1 MSSGQTQTPVFNTQ
15 GKKIAQIGLVVE
27 DAARTAKRYAEVFGL
42 GPWLFFELDPTEL
55 SLHGR
60 PVADGAT
67 SVRIAMANLG
77 ELQIELLEPM
87 KGPSTYMEFFE
98 EHGEGAH
105 HLSFG
110 LVEDHDDL
118 LEAMKSQGFGV
129 EMQGLLGGAYT
140 FTYLETQK
148 ELGTIFEIVRPAR
161 AGVEGRFRP
170 WGAYEPP
177 GPGRVSLADKK
188 IVQVGIVVE
197 NAERTAR
204 RYFDVFGLGPWFVI
218 DFKPPHVAE
227 AELHGVRMRGSDF
240 HIRAALASLG
250 PLQFELLEPVSGPS
264 THMDFLKRHGPGIH
278 HVSFGSVADH
288 DEAVAGFKSLGI
300 EVEFTGLLGGAA
312 TFTYMATQ
320 KDLGTVFELV
330 KVRPGVKSTVVPSG
344 RIP

>member
-1 MSSGQTQTPVFNTQ
+1 MSSEQTQKPVFDTQ
-15 GKKIAQIGLVVE
+15 GKKIVQLGLVVE

-42 GPWLFFELDPTEL
+42 GPWHFFELDPTEL
-55 SLHGR
+55 TLHGR
-60 PVADGAT
+60 PVADGLT

-87 KGPSTYMEFFE
+87 GGPSTYMEFLKE
-98 EHGEGAH
+98 RGEGAH

-110 LVEDHDDL
+110 LVDDHDAL
-118 LEAMKSQGFGV
+118 LAAMKSQGFGV

-148 ELGTIFEIVRPAR
+148 ELGTIFEIVSPAR

-197 NAERTAR
+197 NAERMAR
-204 RYFDVFGLGPWFVI
+204 RYLEIFGIGPWFVI

-227 AELHGVRMRGSDF
+227 AELHGMRMRGSDF
-240 HIRAALASLG
+240 HVRAAVASLG
-250 PLQFELLEPVSGPS
+250 PLQFELLEPVAGPS

-278 HVSFGSVADH
+278 HVSFGPVADH
-288 DEAVAGFKSLGI
+288 DETVAGFKSLGI
-300 EVEFTGLLGGAA
+300 EVESTGLLGGAA

-330 KVRPGVKSTVVPSG
+330 KVKPGVKSTVVPSG